1 MTSVAT
7 ITNTRFG
14 LLKRLAVGAKT
25 TFLLS
30 SRSLKFMIS
39 VASKSKNGEYELHY
53 EACMACG
60 AYHICDCM

>member
-14 LLKRLAVGAKT
+14 LFKRLAVGAKT

-39 VASKSKNGEYELHY
+39 VAMKIAIKSKNEDYELHY
-53 EACMACG
+53 EA
-60 AYHICDCM
+60 